1 FLQRPIETA
10 LRPIFC
16 VCDYSTPGA
25 TLLWQELYVD
35 FFPCV
40 HCQRTQLGEESFPG
54 IERPINFYDPS
65 LPEQIRHH
73 NTVRWNESM
82 QEHVRRTPTYIIE
95 VFHLK
100 DAASEQA
107 MAVELWF
114 DSIGQDFF
122 EQSRVFLANGRIQ
135 KDKLCRVKIYVGGCQ
150 NSGPILLP

>member
-1 FLQRPIETA
+1 
-10 LRPIFC
+10 
-16 VCDYSTPGA
+16 
-25 TLLWQELYVD
+25 
-35 FFPCV
+35 
-40 HCQRTQLGEESFPG
+40 
-54 IERPINFYDPS
+54 
-65 LPEQIRHH
+65 
-73 NTVRWNESM
+73 M

-135 KDKLCRVKIYVGGCQ
+135 
-150 NSGPILLP
+150 